1 MVNHG
6 FFYQVAHITV
16 TIGYIF
22 EQSNCNK
29 NNLLTKNV
37 HDYATTV
44 KILYFYMQYYAD
56 FDRFESVDRFFVMIV
71 DICCCLNIK

>member
-29 NNLLTKNV
+29 NNLLTKMSMITPQLLKYYIFTCSIMQILTDLKV
-37 HDYATTV
+37 LTV
-44 KILYFYMQYYAD
+44 
-56 FDRFESVDRFFVMIV
+56 SS
-71 DICCCLNIK
+71 